1 MSEVKSGYVEVAR
14 GVEMFYREAGEG
26 KTLLFVPGWTFSSA
40 IFEQQFEQLA
50 NKYHVIAVDPRGQGR
65 STKVSVGNSYNT
77 HGYDL
82 GVFIQALG
90 LQRPVVVGWSTG
102 CLEAYALVRAH
113 GTDIISGFIGIDM
126 SFKALS
132 SSSEDWVEGS
142 VEEVAE
148 VSTDL
153 LGSTDGQ
160 KAFVE
165 MYAKEVMVQRPLTPE
180 ELDWI
185 TGDSLQTPTWIALAL
200 WGNAM
205 LSDYSK
211 EAAAV
216 DAELPSLYVLAEHW
230 ADTAKPFLANHMPN
244 THTRVL
250 GGHMMFWEHS
260 EKFNE
265 IVDEYMKGLE

>member
-1 MSEVKSGYVEVAR
+1 
-14 GVEMFYREAGEG
+14 
-26 KTLLFVPGWTFSSA
+26 
-40 IFEQQFEQLA
+40 
-50 NKYHVIAVDPRGQGR
+50 VIAVDPRGQGR
-65 STKVSVGNSYNT
+65 STKVADGNNYNT
-77 HGYDL
+77 HGRDL
-82 GVFIQALG
+82 GMFIQAMG
-90 LQRPVVVGWSTG
+90 LDRPVAVGWSTG

-132 SSSEDWVEGS
+132 SSAEDWVEGS

-148 VSTDL
+148 VSTEL
-153 LGSTDGQ
+153 LGTTDGQ

-165 MYAKEVMVQRPLTPE
+165 MYATEVMVQRSLSPE

-185 TGDSLQTPTWIALAL
+185 TGDSLQTPTWIALSL

-216 DAELPSLYVLAEHW
+216 DAGLPSIYVLAEHW
-230 ADTAKPFLANHMPN
+230 ADTAKPFLAKHMPN
-244 THTRVL
+244 TQTRVL
-250 GGHMMFWEHS
+250 GGHMMFWEHADQ
-260 EKFNE
+260 FNA
-265 IVDEYMKGLE
+265 IVDEYMKGRE